1 MDALRLIKTAR
12 HTLAQARTASDVL
25 EEARQ
30 TVLLIE
36 AVGIRIAHRE
46 TGEIGA
52 LGQLLRDAGSHAVAC
67 LARPPD
73 DTEEAGPRKDHA
85 GDPHDRSAG
94 GARVERP
101 SADRTAGV
109 RAERLDGLGELEPL
123 LHELGSLL
131 HEVAEALVVLA
142 CGADAETVYWQCI
155 DGVDAGAECKDL
167 VAELLRTVRR
177 DSGAAPQDAG
187 EADDDRPP
195 AAGPGTA
202 GPSDVSAQPGPS
214 DLPVQAGAPGVSGLP
229 DPLAARPL
237 DRRQSASGTAAAPAC
252 RGRGLRAGVRPPAAA
267 GAHGSPTG
275 VQR

>member
-12 HTLAQARTASDVL
+12 HALAQARTASDVL

-73 DTEEAGPRKDHA
+73 DTEEAGPTTDHA
-85 GDPHDRSAG
+85 GDPHDPSLD
-94 GARVERP
+94 GARVER
-101 SADRTAGV
+101 SSVDRTAAV

-177 DSGAAPQDAG
+177 DSGAPPQGTG

-195 AAGPGTA
+195 AGCPGTA
-202 GPSDVSAQPGPS
+202 DPPALP
-214 DLPVQAGAPGVSGLP
+214 DLPVQPDAPGVSDLP

-237 DRRQSASGTAAAPAC
+237 DRRQAASGTAAAPAG
-252 RGRGLRAGVRPPAAA
+252 RGRGPRTGVRPPAAA